1 LNEELETSKE
11 ELQSTNEEL
20 MVVNHEMIGL
30 NEQIA
35 AAKNF
40 AESIV
45 ANIREPLVVL
55 DKTCA

>member
-1 LNEELETSKE
+1 
-11 ELQSTNEEL
+11 